1 MKKINFL
8 VSLALVAMTQVAI
21 AAKPSP
27 LTATL
32 LTGTAPTMDGDES
45 DAAWATATAQ
55 PINVIYKDEAIGF
68 GVDGSGDLDATFKVV
83 ESDKMLY
90 FLIKA
95 DDDIIGQ
102 DPDSHWAGDKVE
114 VYFGLPG
121 YDKTK
126 GANGAHSRQFALK
139 AQDGATVI
147 GENGSN
153 NYPPAS
159 NTLETNGVALGYV
172 ETATG
177 YIMEISIDRAIALES
192 LPAGTV
198 AFDISIAD
206 NDEGAGNPAKRY
218 RKSWFNAGEV
228 NELWGSMVGA
238 GSLVLNVATQTSSL
252 KNVKESVSYSF
263 ANNILIVNTSENAQL
278 EIFDVAGKKIMQVI
292 NTNMLNV
299 EALTAGIYF
308 ANIKSAQGVLIG
320 SIRFIK

>member
-1 MKKINFL
+1 MKKIYFL
-8 VSLALVAMTQVAI
+8 VSLAIIAMSQVAI
-21 AAKPSP
+21 AAKPGP

-32 LTGTAPTMDGDES
+32 LTGTAPTMDGDDT
-45 DAAWATATAQ
+45 DAAWSGVTAQ
-55 PINVIYKDEAIGF
+55 PINLIFKDEAIGF

-83 ESDKMLY
+83 ESGKMLY
-90 FLIKA
+90 FLIKV

-126 GANGAHSRQFALK
+126 GANGAHARQFALK
-139 AQDGATVI
+139 AQDAVTVM

-159 NTLETNGVALGYV
+159 NALGTNGITRGYV

-192 LPAGTV
+192 VPAGTI
-198 AFDISIAD
+198 AFDVCIAD
-206 NDEGAGNPAKRY
+206 NDEGAGNAAKRY
-218 RKSWFNAGEV
+218 RKSWFNQGEV
-228 NELWGSMVGA
+228 NELWGSMDGA
-238 GSLVLNVATQTSSL
+238 GSLVLNVATETSSL
-252 KNVKESVSYSF
+252 KNVKETVSYTF
-263 ANNILIVNTSENAQL
+263 VNNILKVNTSENSQL
-278 EIFDVAGKKIMQVI
+278 EVFDVAGKKIMQVI
-292 NTNMLNV
+292 NTNVLNV

-308 ANIKSAQGVLIG
+308 ANVKSAQGVLIG